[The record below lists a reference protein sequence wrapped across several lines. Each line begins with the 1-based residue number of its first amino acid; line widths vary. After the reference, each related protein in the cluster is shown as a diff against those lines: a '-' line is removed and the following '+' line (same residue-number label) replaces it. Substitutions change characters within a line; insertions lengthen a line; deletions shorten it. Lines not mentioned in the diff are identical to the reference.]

1 VQNYDDAIRM
11 EASQSGA
18 RTDDWVKNFYTIRYD
33 VTAETDFSRLS
44 LFEYDVH
51 HQDAHGNHK
60 AFHYGSVPGAH
71 NAEAHESVHVDCVG
85 DNVYPSELP
94 FRQAFDGEGPW
105 WMHLEVPMDTAKASK
120 NGEVGLIVRSYDAVL
135 GGVHQKAP
143 AFSVLCNK
151 FELSVPE
158 SVGNRLLPGDYVEMQ
173 VELHVLPR
181 IGAGFDF
188 ALAKEASTLST
199 PSSSLALFSN
209 AKHATGLAEATA
221 RRNLRVTSPRGR
233 VESHHPIRVCAQ
245 PSSEHGDQLQ
255 FRVEGSA
262 LGYVPIVLCG
272 LSTHAVGD
280 RSGLWVQYQ
289 GDAEYTQVDQ
299 SHYDKTD
306 FWQTNF
312 DAISGTYEL
321 VFNVEIL
328 APEVTHFAWGYN
340 PNAAKA
346 LPSAASLHASEH
358 AAVLGETSTLG
369 LPAAAELNQ
378 PQVVRSAL
386 ANDANTIMP
395 TLAPSLS
402 PTRPSPT
409 PTHIPTESVPSEQPT
424 LTVEPTNTPL
434 PTPQP
439 TPLPTAEP
447 SPVPT
452 PVPSYVPTIHV
463 ECSALRCSELG
474 WDSTTWGTSS
484 VCGETDGPPFNGCS
498 GQLSWSDARAR
509 CQAGGARLCSAA
521 ELVADEAR
529 ATGCNYDTALVW
541 SQDRC
546 DRNDDFRSDAA
557 HVAAWGSSLMGNRT
571 YCLNGTALGGKTTAA
586 VRCCAD
592 VDPCDDPTPN
602 PTPLPTPLPST
613 LPTQLPTIVP
623 TSTPTLLPS
632 FAPTAANVTTDC
644 GGNSVPLEWLGD
656 GFCDAG
662 YFDYLGSVI
671 DLNCSTRAYDGG
683 DCTLVGGS
691 DMTFPE
697 EVELTRTCTAC
708 VWNTTLRNVTVAANA
723 TGDVGKWYLENVTSY
738 DCPVAPVEWVGDGVC
753 DAGTYLHTGSGFVDL
768 DCQAY
773 AHDGY
778 DCCTQDARY
787 MQTFNG
793 TAPACLT
800 DARGPQTC
808 ADKYGPPPACW
819 LTDAGGRT
827 CDWLTSVLG
836 GCDQRLQNSRHP
848 HVDVRACADSC
859 IFSNCSEAYAIELVA
874 TYYDMCLNV
883 PSSTPTPAPSPQPT
897 VTYERKIQ
905 CDVHKQSACATRTRG
920 DTCTDWQ
927 LECFYAQCPSG
938 LEANGRDWQGQCYRE
953 SPHVEDHR
961 IFRNLEWGEPV
972 SGWHQSPGKG
982 LGSGDAP
989 LNNLNAYGN
998 ARFEPALPSDNAV
1011 PLAVPYAQN
1020 DRDLSWA
1027 LLRDGASS
1035 TAVQKAE
1042 VSAAE

>member
-1 VQNYDDAIRM
+1 M
-11 EASQSGA
+11 EASHSGA

-33 VTAETDFSRLS
+33 VTAVTEFSRLS

-51 HQDAHGNHK
+51 HQDTHGSHK
-60 AFHYGSVPGAH
+60 KFHYGSMNGD
-71 NAEAHESVHVDCVG
+71 ESMHVDCVD
-85 DNVYPSELP
+85 DNIYPSELP
-94 FRQAFDGEGPW
+94 FRQAFDGAAPW
-105 WMHLEVPMDTAKASK
+105 WMQLEVLMHNSKASTSK
-120 NGEVGLIVRSYDAVL
+120 GGEVGLVVRSYDAVL
-135 GGVHQKAP
+135 GGLRQTAP

-151 FELSVPE
+151 FELSVPD

-173 VELHVLPR
+173 IELHVLPR
-181 IGAGFDF
+181 VGASLD
-188 ALAKEASTLST
+188 LAQANEAYTLSA
-199 PSSSLALFSN
+199 PSNSLALFSD
-209 AKHATGLAEATA
+209 AKHTTDLIVAAAS
-221 RRNLRVTSPRGR
+221 RHLRVISTWGR
-233 VESHHPIRVCAQ
+233 VESHYPIRVCAE

-255 FRVEGSA
+255 FVVEGSA
-262 LGYVPIVLCG
+262 LGYVPVVLCG
-272 LSTHAVGD
+272 LRTHAVGAGL
-280 RSGLWVQYQ
+280 GLWVQSQ
-289 GDAEYTQVDQ
+289 GDSEYARVDQ
-299 SHYDKTD
+299 SHYDDSD

-312 DAISGTYEL
+312 DATSGTYEI

-328 APEVTHFAWGYN
+328 TSEVTHFAWGYN
-340 PNAAKA
+340 PNKAAE
-346 LPSAASLHASEH
+346 LLFTASLHASKY
-358 AAVLGETSTLG
+358 AAMSSGDASTLG
-369 LPAAAELNQ
+369 LPAVVAETKI
-378 PQVVRSAL
+378 QVVRAAL
-386 ANDANTIMP
+386 ATGKNSTLP
-395 TLAPSLS
+395 TYAPSLA

-409 PTHIPTESVPSEQPT
+409 PTHTPTESVPSEQPT
-424 LTVEPTNTPL
+424 LTVKPTITPL

-439 TPLPTAEP
+439 TPLPTAQP
-447 SPVPT
+447 TPVPT
-452 PVPSYVPTIHV
+452 PLPTYVPTIHV
-463 ECSALRCSELG
+463 ECSALRCSELA
-474 WDSTTWGTSS
+474 WDSSTWGTAS
-484 VCGETDGPPFNGCS
+484 VCGETDGSPFNGCS
-498 GQLSWSDARAR
+498 GQLSWSDARER
-509 CQAGGARLCSAA
+509 CQAAGARLCSAA

-529 ATGCNYDTALVW
+529 DTGCNYNTALVW

-546 DRNDDFRSDAA
+546 DRNDGTEDAA

-571 YCLNGTALGGKTTAA
+571 YCLNGTALGGKLTAA

-592 VDPCDDPTPN
+592 VDPCDDPTPL
-602 PTPLPTPLPST
+602 PTLLPSPVPSPLPTPLPSSM
-613 LPTQLPTIVP
+613 P

-644 GGNSVPLEWLGD
+644 SGNFVPLEWLGD

-671 DLNCSTRAYDGG
+671 DLNCSSRAYDGG

-697 EVELTRTCTAC
+697 DVELTRTCTAC
-708 VWNTTLRNVTVAANA
+708 VWNTTLRNVTTPANS
-723 TGDVGKWYLENVTSY
+723 TDELGKWYLENVTSY
-738 DCPVAPVEWVGDGVC
+738 DCPVAPAEWVGDGVC

-874 TYYDMCLNV
+874 TYYDMCLDV
-883 PSSTPTPAPSPQPT
+883 PSSIPTPAPSPQPT

-938 LEANGRDWQGQCYRE
+938 LESNGRDWQGQCYRE
-953 SPHVEDHR
+953 FPHVEDHR

-989 LNNLNAYGN
+989 QNNLNSFGN

-1027 LLRDGASS
+1027 LLRNGASS

-1042 VSAAE
+1042 VSATE